1 MENTNEVLTHVS
13 ESNVELLIAGLK
25 KMKRA
30 KEKINGAKFVR
41 DFVSLDEDNTEI
53 REWFEDNGVMNGTE
67 FHKLI
72 IRLKHEQVVV
82 DDLGFYPKTPSEF
95 VHKYVEHQNITMKV
109 NRILQRKDV
118 IKLGENIIT
127 DEDRK
132 DREVDQYYRLRSEP
146 TLPIS
151 RLFTELK
158 VKRDNLDLKFHDSQ
172 ISSAIDLW
180 TTITFSEVYA
190 NAIEPIMYKPGKAT
204 GPVGQQMW
212 IDMEDAAFNIPES
225 EATYAIKII
234 QKFMW
239 QVKRKALKLPITNH
253 LMPVLVGAQGKGKS
267 NFVDAMLAPIA
278 DATIKANFEM
288 VSEQRNI
295 DIWRSLVMVFD
306 EMSGAK
312 KADMETV
319 KSTITASS
327 LERRR
332 MGSNGNEQ
340 IAQMSTFIGS
350 SNQALSSIIRDT
362 TGLRRFAE
370 LPYTLVPDFDT
381 LNKIDWLLLWQSVD
395 EQGADPS
402 LDIIDLLKEKQEE
415 SRNLCSV
422 ELWASLNGMKF
433 RKATLSQDIYLD
445 YEDWAKRFAAKEV
458 LSWSAWGIKMG
469 TLMLNSDFK
478 WEKKRS
484 ATGQKYV
491 FVG

>member
-1 MENTNEVLTHVS
+1 MENKNEVLTHVS
-13 ESNVELLIAGLK
+13 ESFVEMLIAGLNK
-25 KMKRA
+25 SKRA
-30 KEKINGAKFVR
+30 KEKIDGAKFVR
-41 DFVSLDEDNTEI
+41 DFVVLDEDNTEI
-53 REWFEDNGVMNGTE
+53 QEWFEDNGVMSSAE
-67 FHKLI
+67 FHRLI
-72 IRLKHEQVVV
+72 IRLKHEKIVV
-82 DDLGFYPKTPSEF
+82 DDLGFYPKNPSEF
-95 VHKYVEHQNITMKV
+95 VVKYVEQQGITMKV
-109 NRILQRKDV
+109 SRVLQRKDV
-118 IKLGENIIT
+118 IKLGDQIIT
-127 DEDRK
+127 EEDRQ
-132 DREVDQYYRLRSEP
+132 DREIDQYYRLRSEP
-146 TLPIS
+146 TLLMS

-172 ISSAIDLW
+172 INSAIDLW
-180 TTITFSEVYA
+180 TANTFSEVYA
-190 NAIEPIMYKPGKAT
+190 NAIEPIMYKSGKAT
-204 GPVGQQMW
+204 GPVSQKMW
-212 IDMEDAAFNIPES
+212 IDMEKAAFNIPEG
-225 EATYAIKII
+225 EENYAIKII

-295 DIWRSLVMVFD
+295 DIWRNLVMVFD

-332 MGSNGNEQ
+332 MGTNGNEQ
-340 IAQMSTFIGS
+340 VAQMSTFIGS
-350 SNQALSSIIRDT
+350 SNQSLSSIIRDT

-370 LPYTLVPDFDT
+370 LPYTLVPNFDA
-381 LNKIDWLLLWQSVD
+381 LNQIDWLLLWQSVD
-395 EQGADPS
+395 EQGVDPS
-402 LDIIDLLKEKQEE
+402 LEINDLLKQKQEE

-433 RKATLSQDIYLD
+433 RKLTPSQEIYID
-445 YEDWAKRFAAKEV
+445 YEEWAKQFAAKEI